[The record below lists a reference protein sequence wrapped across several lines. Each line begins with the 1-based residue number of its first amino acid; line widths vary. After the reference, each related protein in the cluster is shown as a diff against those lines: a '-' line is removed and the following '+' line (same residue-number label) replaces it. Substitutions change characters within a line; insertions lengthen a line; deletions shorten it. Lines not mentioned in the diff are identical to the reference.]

1 MMSEPLVGNCTN
13 DPNADYWFPENE
25 NGRPSMA
32 RRMELVQSITY
43 AIEQCNTCPV
53 KERCLEEGMKLENL
67 PHGIWGGLLAG
78 ERIATLNRTR
88 ENYGPQSDMGRAMD
102 FADKMIPLVR
112 W

>member
-1 MMSEPLVGNCTN
+1 MKTEPLVGNCTN

-32 RRMELVQSITY
+32 RRAELAASITY
-43 AIEQCNTCPV
+43 AIEQCNTCPS
-53 KERCLEEGMKLENL
+53 KARCLEEGMKSENL

-78 ERIATLNRTR
+78 ERIQSKGFALGD
-88 ENYGPQSDMGRAMD
+88 YPPQSDLGRALA
-102 FADKMIPLVR
+102 FADKMIPLLR